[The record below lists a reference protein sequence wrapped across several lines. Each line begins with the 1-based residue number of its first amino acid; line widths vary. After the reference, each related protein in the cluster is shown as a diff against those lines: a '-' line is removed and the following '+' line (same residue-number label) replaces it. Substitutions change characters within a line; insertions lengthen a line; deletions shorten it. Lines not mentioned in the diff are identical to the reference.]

1 MSKTMEII
9 YGVLIW
15 GFVIT
20 VVCLMLS
27 SCTRKTPV
35 EHAFDGV
42 QQAIVQAKDTLP
54 DECKTEQ
61 VLAKFEDLESKRIVA
76 ENICEAKIKDV
87 QVKYERT
94 LWIIFLV
101 VLAFFAKNFIK
112 K

>member
-1 MSKTMEII
+1 MSKTLEFICEI
-9 YGVLIW
+9 LIW
-15 GFVIT
+15 GFIIA

-54 DECKTEQ
+54 AECKTEQ
-61 VLAKFEDLESKRIVA
+61 VLARFDELESKRIVA
-76 ENICEAKIKDV
+76 ENVCEAKIKDV
-87 QVKYERT
+87 QIKYERT
-94 LWIIFLV
+94 LWLIFLII
-101 VLAFFAKNFIK
+101 LAFFAKNFIK